1 MPTIKQ
7 MLNALMKTRTTP
19 AEASTS
25 AMPSWSSYITVDI
38 PAEGGVVIAPDN
50 GYYSL
55 YSAAGAD
62 RELKLYVND
71 LATMGTYMPK
81 AFGGAINIPV
91 KKGDKAKVFGSSL
104 KNAVLRFSKLMGG
117 GKNPNTS
124 MLYGGLLWLLNP
136 SFKRWSRQ
144 HTEPRS
150 QQARALAFR
159 SRAGKALAT
168 LRHTMDTS
176 RALSQ
181 TLRTLISSTSR
192 LRGAACHPQSQRTPE
207 RGAVLGFR
215 FARERLLSSTS
226 LARVA
231 QRFSLRNQDCRLNLV
246 GGVA

>member
-1 MPTIKQ
+1 MSRIKQ
-7 MLNALMKTRTTP
+7 MLDALMKTRTTP

-104 KNAVLRFSKLMGG
+104 NNAVLRFSKLMGG

-124 MLYGGLLWLLNP
+124 MLYGGVLWLLNP

-144 HTEPRS
+144 HTEPHS
-150 QQARALAFR
+150 QQA
-159 SRAGKALAT
+159 KALLSQRKAEQALVKS
-168 LRHTMDTS
+168 LRSTGTWHASS
-176 RALSQ
+176 RAL
-181 TLRTLISSTSR
+181 RTSNSLILS
-192 LRGAACHPQSQRTPE
+192 LMGAVYHPQSRRMQHHGVV
-207 RGAVLGFR
+207 RGYQSKRAKPSTFT
-215 FARERLLSSTS
+215 LLDQ
-226 LARVA
+226 VA
-231 QRFSLRNQDCRLNLV
+231 QRFSLRNQGYQLNLV